1 MQTCVLGRDLQTVRP
16 RPKGGDADHPP
27 HSTFVDALEKSLE
40 TEVPA
45 CPVRRSHGRDIS
57 LIRRA
62 WLDIAASS
70 SRKKKQRAS
79 ASDLTIHSARLVS
92 SLNEGWSS
100 RHENTHR
107 HNINE
112 EAEGLN
118 L

>member
-1 MQTCVLGRDLQTVRP
+1 MQICVLGRDLQTVRP
-16 RPKGGDADHPP
+16 RPKGCDADHPP

-40 TEVPA
+40 TEVPD
-45 CPVRRSHGRDIS
+45 CPVGRSHSRDIS

-107 HNINE
+107 YNINE